1 MPGAVNTLLE
11 HETPHG
17 LGRWF
22 STRKIGMG
30 VPEVREVPERCFR
43 NTQRKARAAMAEE
56 GSDAFTYGCMRMTF
70 LEMEEELEA
79 ELGVPFVNPAKVA
92 VRMAEMYIDLG
103 LRHSK
108 LGFPAPKNLYFK

>member
-1 MPGAVNTLLE
+1 
-11 HETPHG
+11 
-17 LGRWF
+17 
-22 STRKIGMG
+22 
-30 VPEVREVPERCFR
+30 
-43 NTQRKARAAMAEE
+43 
-56 GSDAFTYGCMRMTF
+56 MRMTF